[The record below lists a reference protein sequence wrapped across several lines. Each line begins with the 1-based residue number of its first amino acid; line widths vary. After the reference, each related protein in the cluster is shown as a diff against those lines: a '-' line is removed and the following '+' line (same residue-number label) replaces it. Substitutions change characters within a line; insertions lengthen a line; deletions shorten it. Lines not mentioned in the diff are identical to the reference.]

1 MTRGCEQWGSV
12 GSTAIPVRVSGNL
25 RPPHL
30 SGRSGSSAESAS
42 AGQGTGDQIQSSFR
56 LGAASWGLST
66 NLFILVDQ
74 LSENRRSQ
82 PSHLSGGAHLRV
94 TVQAS
99 PRSKCVSLEF
109 CTSKC
114 PSA

>member
-42 AGQGTGDQIQSSFR
+42 AGQGTGDQNSEFLQIGGRKLGFVDEPLHSRRPAVGEPQESAEPPEWGGTFESHCPGFTAQQVR
-56 LGAASWGLST
+56 L
-66 NLFILVDQ
+66 
-74 LSENRRSQ
+74 
-82 PSHLSGGAHLRV
+82 P
-94 TVQAS
+94 
-99 PRSKCVSLEF
+99 
-109 CTSKC
+109 
-114 PSA
+114 